1 MPELQGLHLPQLR
14 LWKMSGMT
22 AFYEKLRRLA
32 PDRETIILT
41 LLDGG
46 DMGEKALLSDGEV
59 VWASGQDD
67 FFSRHA
73 GRAANATGV
82 QEIAGRRVYVERLEH
97 EKKIVVCGAG
107 HVSIPI
113 IKLGRMIGCRVT
125 CIDDRPSFAGNAR
138 TAGADLVLCDS
149 FENALNAIPGDK
161 DTFFVIVTRGHR
173 WDQECLKLISARP
186 HAYIGLMGSRKRVR
200 LVKEN
205 LMKAGVSK
213 DVLDSVH
220 TPIGLNIGAETP
232 EEIAVAVMA
241 EIIEVKNRQGRGAG
255 YPDEILEAL
264 GKPGRKVLLTIVARR
279 GSAPR
284 SVGTKMLVLSDGCV
298 GTIGGGCA
306 EALLIQKSRDILSGE
321 SSRPQLCPVDLTE
334 EDAAES
340 GMVCGGTLEVL
351 LEVL

>member
-1 MPELQGLHLPQLR
+1 
-14 LWKMSGMT
+14 MT
-22 AFYEKLRRLA
+22 AFYEKLRELA

-46 DMGEKALLSDGEV
+46 GMGEKALLSNGEI
-59 VWASGQDD
+59 VWTSGRDD
-67 FFSRHA
+67 FFSLHA
-73 GRAANATGV
+73 GEATNTTGV
-82 QEIAGRRVYVERLEH
+82 QKIAGRRVYVERLER
-97 EKKIVVCGAG
+97 EKKIVICGAG

-125 CIDDRPSFAGNAR
+125 CIDDRPSFAGNAKE
-138 TAGADLVLCDS
+138 AGADRVFCDS

-173 WDQECLKLISARP
+173 WDQECLKIIAAKP
-186 HAYIGLMGSRKRVR
+186 HAYIGLMGSRKRVQM
-200 LVKEN
+200 VKEN
-205 LMKAGVSK
+205 LLKAGVPR

-220 TPIGLNIGAETP
+220 TPIGLAIGAETP

-255 YPDEILEAL
+255 YPEEILEAL
-264 GKPGRKVLLTIVARR
+264 GRPGRKVLLTLAARR

-306 EALLIQKSRDILSGE
+306 EARLIQKARDILSGE
-321 SSRPQLCPVDLTE
+321 DFRPQLCPVDLTE

-340 GMVCGGTLEVL
+340 GMVCGGTMEVL

>member
-1 MPELQGLHLPQLR
+1 M
-14 LWKMSGMT
+14 K
-22 AFYEKLRRLA
+22 AFYEVLRELA
-32 PDRETIILT
+32 PDRETILLT

-46 DMGEKALLSDGEV
+46 DMGEKALLSGGEI
-59 VWASGQDD
+59 VWTSGQDD
-67 FFSRHA
+67 FFSLHA
-73 GRAANATGV
+73 GEAANATGV
-82 QEIAGRRVYVERLEH
+82 QEIAGRRVYVERLER

-125 CIDDRPSFAGNAR
+125 CIDDRPSFAGNAKE
-138 TAGADLVLCDS
+138 AGADRVFCDS

-173 WDQECLKLISARP
+173 WDQECLKIIAAKP
-186 HAYIGLMGSRKRVR
+186 HAYIGLMGSRKRVQM
-200 LVKEN
+200 VKEN
-205 LMKAGVSK
+205 LLKAGVPK

-220 TPIGLNIGAETP
+220 TPIGLAIGAETP
-232 EEIAVAVMA
+232 EEIAVSVMA

-264 GKPGRKVLLTIVARR
+264 GRPGRKVLMTIVARR

-284 SVGTKMLVLSDGCV
+284 SVGTKMLVLSDGACV

-306 EALLIQKSRDILSGE
+306 EAVLIQKARDSLSGE
-321 SSRPQLCPVDLTE
+321 DSQPQLCHVDLTV
-334 EDAAES
+334 EDAAER
-340 GMVCGGTLEVL
+340 GMVCGGTMEVL
-351 LEVL
+351 LEILNTKD